1 MDIRYR
7 RFAIGTKERPTV
19 FLMKSGEVSE
29 DAEDAQLFD
38 AIEDANAE
46 IQKCDEP
53 ELFKLYG
60 VEISVQGI

>member
-1 MDIRYR
+1 MDIKYR

-19 FLMKSGEVSE
+19 FLMQSGEVSD
-29 DAEDAQLFD
+29 DAKDAQLFET
-38 AIEDANAE
+38 IEEANAE

-53 ELFKLYG
+53 ELFKLYD

>member
-1 MDIRYR
+1 MDIKYR

-29 DAEDAQLFD
+29 DAEDDQLFET
-38 AIEDANAE
+38 IEEASAA

-53 ELFKLYG
+53 ELFKLYD

>member
-1 MDIRYR
+1 M
-7 RFAIGTKERPTV
+7 

-29 DAEDAQLFD
+29 DAEDAQLFET
-38 AIEDANAE
+38 IEEANAE

-53 ELFKLYG
+53 ELFKLYD

>member
-1 MDIRYR
+1 MDIKYR
-7 RFAIGTKERPTV
+7 RFAIGTKELPTV

-29 DAEDAQLFD
+29 DAEDAQLFET
-38 AIEDANAE
+38 IEEANAE

-53 ELFKLYG
+53 ELFKLYD